1 MDDHSLLWAESLADF
16 RMSLG
21 RRVRIKTDEEVE
33 LIRLSSLLVGRTL
46 AQVAARV
53 QPGVTT
59 LALDAVAEE
68 FIRDH
73 GAEPGF
79 KGYGGFPNS
88 LCTSVNEAVVHGI
101 PNDTPLQ
108 EGDIVSVDCGVLMNG
123 FYGDSAY
130 TFAVGDV
137 SEEVQR
143 LLDTTKACLDL
154 AIEQAV
160 VGKRIGDIGHACQQH
175 AEGQGYG
182 VVRELVGHGL
192 GRDLHEAPEV
202 PNYGRRG
209 NGPKLMD
216 GMVLA
221 IEPMIN
227 LGGREVGQAEDG
239 WTIVTRDG
247 KVSAHFE
254 HDLVVRQG
262 KADVLSSFKDIE
274 EVLNSKN
281 TN

>member
-1 MDDHSLLWAESLADF
+1 MDVHSLLWAESLADF

-53 QPGVTT
+53 EPGATT

-101 PNDTPLQ
+101 PNDTPLE

-130 TFAVGDV
+130 TFAVGQV

-202 PNYGRRG
+202 PNYGKCG

-227 LGGREVGQAEDG
+227 LGGREVGQADDG

-254 HDLVVRQG
+254 HDVVVRQG

-274 EVLNSKN
+274 EVLNSKK

>member
-1 MDDHSLLWAESLADF
+1 MDVHSLLWAESLADF
-16 RMSLG
+16 RMSFG

-53 QPGVTT
+53 EPGATT

-101 PNDTPLQ
+101 PNDTPLE

-130 TFAVGDV
+130 TFAVGQV
-137 SEEVQR
+137 SEKVQR
-143 LLDTTKACLDL
+143 LLDTTKVCLDL

-227 LGGREVGQAEDG
+227 LGGREVGQADDG

-254 HDLVVRQG
+254 HDVVVRQG

-281 TN
+281 KN

>member
-1 MDDHSLLWAESLADF
+1 
-16 RMSLG
+16 MSFG
-21 RRVRIKTDEEVE
+21 RRVRIKTAEEVE
-33 LIRLSSLLVGRTL
+33 LIRKSSLLVGKTL
-46 AQVAARV
+46 AAVAEHI
-53 QPGVTT
+53 QPGVST
-59 LALDAVAEE
+59 LELDAVAEA

-101 PNDTPLQ
+101 PNDQPLR
-108 EGDIVSVDCGVLMNG
+108 EGDVVSVDCGVLMNG

-130 TFAVGDV
+130 TFAVG
-137 SEEVQR
+137 EIAPEVQR
-143 LLDTTKACLDL
+143 LLDVTKECLDL

-160 VGKRIGDIGHACQQH
+160 VGKRIGDIGWACQTH
-175 AEGQGYG
+175 AERNGYG

-192 GRDLHEAPEV
+192 GKELHEAPEV
-202 PNYGRRG
+202 PNFGRRG
-209 NGPKLMD
+209 NGPRLMD

-227 LGGREVGQAEDG
+227 LGRREVVQESDG
-239 WTIVTRDG
+239 WTIVTADR

-254 HDLVVRQG
+254 HDIVVRSG
-262 KADVLSSFKDIE
+262 KAEVLSSFEAIE
-274 EVLNSKN
+274 EVLNKRSVN
-281 TN
+281 S